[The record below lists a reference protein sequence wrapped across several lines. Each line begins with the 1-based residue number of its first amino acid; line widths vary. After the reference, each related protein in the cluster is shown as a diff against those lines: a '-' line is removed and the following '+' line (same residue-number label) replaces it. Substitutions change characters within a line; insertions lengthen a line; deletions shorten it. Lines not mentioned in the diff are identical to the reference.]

1 MPGWARSL
9 EKPLLPAWFISLL
22 HDELVKLA
30 MPIYPQPLFDWGGF
44 FGVDNYGNSADS
56 LNPLSD
62 FS

>member
-1 MPGWARSL
+1 L